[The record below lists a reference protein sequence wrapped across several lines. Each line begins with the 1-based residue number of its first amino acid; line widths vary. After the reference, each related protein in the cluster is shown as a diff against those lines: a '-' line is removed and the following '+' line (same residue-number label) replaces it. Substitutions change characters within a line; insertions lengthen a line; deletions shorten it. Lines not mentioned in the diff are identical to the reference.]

1 MRKPKI
7 VAIGG
12 YKFGIAR
19 MDAFSALEVFGD
31 LQKELLPALGGL
43 MKPEGEQDGTA
54 QALSVLSGSLSGK
67 SLTKW
72 ANRLLDPDYI
82 SVENE
87 DGVLEKLT
95 ADRREMVFDNAVEIL
110 ELMVAIIR
118 ENFADPLMQWL
129 ARSGLEAQ
137 LKDKIQ
143 SAASAKT

>member
-7 VAIGG
+7 VAIGS

-54 QALSVLSGSLSGK
+54 QALSALSGSLSGK

-110 ELMVAIIR
+110 ELMVAVIR

>member
-7 VAIGG
+7 VSIGEH
-12 YKFGIAR
+12 KFGISR
-19 MDAFSALEVFGD
+19 MDAFTALEVFGD
-31 LQKELLPALGGL
+31 LQKELLPALGSL
-43 MKPEGEQDGTA
+43 IKPESEQDGTMN
-54 QALSVLSGSLSGK
+54 ALTALSGSLSGK

-72 ANRLLDPDYI
+72 ANRLLDPDHI
-82 SVENE
+82 SVENA
-87 DGVLEKLT
+87 DGDLEKLT

>member
-7 VAIGG
+7 VSIGEH
-12 YKFGIAR
+12 KFGISR
-19 MDAFSALEVFGD
+19 MDAFTALEVFGD
-31 LQKELLPALGGL
+31 LQKELLPALGSL
-43 MKPEGEQDGTA
+43 IKPESEQDGTMN
-54 QALSVLSGSLSGK
+54 ALAALSGSLSGK

-72 ANRLLDPDYI
+72 ANRLLDPDHI
-82 SVENE
+82 SVENA
-87 DGVLEKLT
+87 DGDLEKLT

-110 ELMVAIIR
+110 ELMVAVIR

>member
-95 ADRREMVFDNAVEIL
+95 ADRREIVFDNAVEIL
-110 ELMVAIIR
+110 ELMVAVIR